1 VPSEDRAK
9 DAMKGLAKAF
19 LPKAVK
25 FYYQRDSQGAKQQDK
40 SQMAIVFQDIVIAKW
55 NNQ

>member
-1 VPSEDRAK
+1 
-9 DAMKGLAKAF
+9 MKGLAKAF